1 MIGEIIVANNP
12 KLSKTIQKN
21 KEEQNKKE
29 YNIKGS
35 VCSYFLQEYES
46 RILETIYFYC
56 YEKKIIK
63 NNCVPC
69 ADGLMIP
76 KDNYKVELLTE
87 FKNIVFEKLGF
98 ELNFSNKKMNQGYTI
113 EQIKETQIKEK

>member
-1 MIGEIIVANNP
+1 M
-12 KLSKTIQKN
+12 
-21 KEEQNKKE
+21 
-29 YNIKGS
+29 
-35 VCSYFLQEYES
+35 CSYYLQEYES

-63 NNCVPC
+63 NNVVLC

-98 ELNFSNKKMNQGYTI
+98 DLNFSNKKMDQGYTI
-113 EQIKETQIKEK
+113 EQLKETQIKEKELSRDWDLS